1 MDGCYKHN
9 SFIVIGT
16 ETKRQGLGVYLYVW
30 VYKEQRL
37 VFFTSR
43 CAFNIQVSCDGTQAS
58 LLIEHSLTTC
68 GLFTRLLKGKMVG
81 IGTSIGLCRVN
92 PEVVL
97 VQQVFILTRNRP
109 LNGVKVYVH
118 DTREECN
125 LPIKCYLTQMCI
137 FTGTDSSNRC
147 KPKVWD

>member
-1 MDGCYKHN
+1 
-9 SFIVIGT
+9 
-16 ETKRQGLGVYLYVW
+16 
-30 VYKEQRL
+30 
-37 VFFTSR
+37 
-43 CAFNIQVSCDGTQAS
+43 
-58 LLIEHSLTTC
+58 
-68 GLFTRLLKGKMVG
+68 MVG

-125 LPIKCYLTQMCI
+125 LPIKCYLTQMQ
-137 FTGTDSSNRC
+137 GTKVLHSSCRESTETQSDATLLKERKGVEHKVFSHVYILVWENLTKGQTKGLSNQARNGQGMDSS
-147 KPKVWD
+147 PKGVGTIQFSWVLETECLLY

>member
-1 MDGCYKHN
+1 
-9 SFIVIGT
+9 
-16 ETKRQGLGVYLYVW
+16 
-30 VYKEQRL
+30 
-37 VFFTSR
+37 
-43 CAFNIQVSCDGTQAS
+43 
-58 LLIEHSLTTC
+58 
-68 GLFTRLLKGKMVG
+68 MVG

-125 LPIKCYLTQMCI
+125 LPIKCYLTQMQ
-137 FTGTDSSNRC
+137 GTKVLHSSCRESTETQSDATLLKERKGVEHKVFSHVYILVWENLT
-147 KPKVWD
+147 KGQTKEWYVVLLVVLYFNSSPKGVGTIQFSWVLETECLLY